1 MPSQAF
7 LQRMDSVLASRV
19 AEKVKRNTSRLA
31 PLWRGLG
38 VIGATL
44 ACVVVLK
51 AAALAQGTTLASAP
65 IAEAGL
71 GARVAFW
78 LGGADPLSSAV
89 ALALRPGGSAAGPL
103 PQTPVL

>member
-7 LQRMDSVLASRV
+7 MHRMEKVLASRV
-19 AEKVKRNTSRLA
+19 AQEIKRNSSRMA
-31 PLWRGLG
+31 PVWRGLG

-51 AAALAQGTTLASAP
+51 AAALAQGTALSAP
-65 IAEAGL
+65 PVAEAGI
-71 GARVAFW
+71 GAQIGYW
-78 LGGADPLSSAV
+78 LGGADPVSSAIATV
-89 ALALRPGGSAAGPL
+89 LRPEASVGPM